1 MPVKAFFGL
10 FSTFFTDGKV
20 AFTHTFVQLF
30 TGSPK
35 FSRTLFRIFSRVG
48 FFFHGKEISNFRKFS
63 RMAFFFTGTKID
75 NIHKG
80 FFQIQNLQDFG
91 RLKIS
96 DPDYDKR
103 Q

>member
-1 MPVKAFFGL
+1 MKAFFGL

-20 AFTHTFVQLF
+20 AFTHTFFDLF

-48 FFFHGKEISNFRKFS
+48 FIFHGKDMSNFRKFS
-63 RMAFFFTGTKID
+63 RMAFFSRVTFKRVFFSHSEFAAFWKI
-75 NIHKG
+75 
-80 FFQIQNLQDFG
+80 
-91 RLKIS
+91 KIS
-96 DPDYDKR
+96 DSDYDKR